1 MLVFP
6 EHRRSPPDVQK
17 IRPGM
22 EASGRLVRQ
31 IERRCRAVGFK
42 MTGVRRVLL
51 HGILEAG
58 EGATAVEIWKTLGM
72 MIEGHVPSHG
82 SLQRNLNLLV
92 EHGVLHRDVG
102 ADRIWRYRVAP
113 KDGTMG
119 MAVTFVEADTG
130 REIACDAPEVAI
142 LLRRIAARHGL
153 AVREASITVAP
164 SPLHAVEAR

>member
-1 MLVFP
+1 MLASP
-6 EHRRSPPDVQK
+6 EHRLSPPDAQK

-22 EASGRLVRQ
+22 GASGKLVRQ

-42 MTGVRRVLL
+42 MTDVRRVLL
-51 HGILEAG
+51 RGILEAG
-58 EGATAVEIWKTLGM
+58 EGATAVEIWKVLRGM
-72 MIEGHVPSHG
+72 IAGHVPSHG

-102 ADRIWRYRVAP
+102 SDRVWRYRVAP
-113 KDGTMG
+113 KGRPTL
-119 MAVTFVEADTG
+119 AVTFVDAGTG
-130 REIACDAPEVAI
+130 REIACHAPEVAE

-164 SPLHAVEAR
+164 SSVCAGEAR